1 MFDTGAV
8 VVPAAF
14 SSSRDLSDLQE
25 LAEQIRPV
33 VLARQAV
40 LPVCGPLEQVIPDR
54 GLVRGSTIALGG
66 VGATSLALQLIAA
79 ASKNGSWIVVVGL
92 SDLAPVAVLE
102 AGLDAGHVAF
112 IDPGGSGRQVDVLA
126 ALIGSVDIVVLDSR
140 LSFRDSDIRR
150 LGSRLRERGSILV
163 VVSPGNEPTS
173 QWSSDLVFTVHDQQ
187 WEGLGCGH
195 GHLRSRRVHVGVGGR
210 GRASRNM
217 QHELSLLATDG
228 QVAVA
233 ECEDGGGTVVAF
245 GR

>member
-1 MFDTGAV
+1 MV
-8 VVPAAF
+8 LPAAL

-40 LPVCGPLEQVIPDR
+40 LPVCEPLEQIIPDG
-54 GLVRGSTIALGG
+54 GLVRGSTIAVGG
-66 VGATSLALQLIAA
+66 VGATSLALQLVAA
-79 ASKNGSWIVVVGL
+79 ASKNGSWVAVVGL

-102 AGLDAGHVAF
+102 AGLDAERVAF
-112 IDPGGSGRQVDVLA
+112 IDPGGSGRQVAVVA
-126 ALIGSVDIVVLDSR
+126 ALIGAIDIVALDSR

-150 LGSRLRERGSILV
+150 LGSRLRERGSVLV
-163 VVSPGNEPTS
+163 VVSPENEPTS
-173 QWSSDLVFTVHDQQ
+173 QWSSDLVFTVRDSR

-195 GHLRSRRVHVGVGGR
+195 GHLRSRRVRVGVGGR

-217 QHELSLLATDG
+217 EHELLLPAVDG
-228 QVAVA
+228 QVAAA

>member
-1 MFDTGAV
+1 M

-210 GRASRNM
+210 GRASRKM